1 MQDDQGGAP
10 IRVVKLRYDGQPL
23 FAWQGRLL
31 EEEPDHV
38 LLAGRFNATSR
49 DLGYVTLEHG
59 DLFLEWYYFGRWYN
73 VFQIYSRTGQL
84 KGWYCNVTTP
94 ARLEDGE
101 LTFTDLAL
109 DLFVYPD
116 GRYLVLDEEE
126 YAKARSEVYR
136 PEEVREADRAV
147 QELTTLARQQ
157 RLPRHGMAP

>member
-1 MQDDQGGAP
+1 MHYGGKP
-10 IRVVKLRYDGQPL
+10 GYVWTGTIVEETPSRVVV
-23 FAWQGRLL
+23 
-31 EEEPDHV
+31 E
-38 LLAGRFNATSR
+38 ATFTYPSR
-49 DLGYVTLEHG
+49 DLGYVYLEQG
-59 DLFLEWYYFGRWYN
+59 DRWVESYFFDRWYN
-73 VFQIYSRTGQL
+73 IFEIYGRDGQL

-101 LTFTDLAL
+101 LSFTDLAL

-157 RLPRHGMAP
+157 RLPRHGVTP